1 MKRSLLLAA
10 LGLAAFGTNAQE
22 QRVPLFEVFTSSTCP
37 PCKPGNEVFKSVV
50 DPKPASEYVA
60 IKFQQNFP
68 GSGDPYATGESVA
81 RRGYY
86 AINSVPRLEI
96 DGGWDGNGNSF
107 TNTLYSNAK
116 AVPATYQLNG
126 VYTVTG
132 QEVKAQVKYKPL
144 EAGTNAVLYVA
155 IMESE
160 TALNVKNNGE
170 VKFYN
175 VFKKF
180 MPSESGTNISSTA
193 VGTTDTKEL
202 TFTFAGSSHFLPPNG
217 SQANWIDHS
226 TQHSVENFNNLK
238 VVAWIQGSDKK
249 VYQAANLVKNGNL
262 GVEQVASKIGD
273 VKVYPNPASNL
284 VKIDFDMVEAD
295 FVSASLV
302 SLTGAVVKSQNVRLD
317 KGQNQIA
324 FNTEDLASGMYNL
337 IIFDSKNNSFAQR
350 VVIGH

>member
-37 PCKPGNEVFKSVV
+37 PCKPGNEVFKGVIDS
-50 DPKPASEYVA
+50 KPANEYVA

-68 GSGDPYATGESVA
+68 VPGDPYASAEAVA

-107 TNTLYSNAK
+107 TNTLYNNAK
-116 AVPATYQLNG
+116 AVPATFQLSGTYSING
-126 VYTVTG
+126 KSVSAT
-132 QEVKAQVKYKPL
+132 VKYKPL
-144 EAGTNAVLYVA
+144 EAGTNTVLYVA
-155 IMESE
+155 IIE
-160 TALNVKNNGE
+160 TETVQNKKNNGE
-170 VKFYN
+170 LKFYN
-175 VFKKF
+175 VMKKF
-180 MPSESGTNISSTA
+180 MPSNSGTNIASTP
-193 VGTTDTKEL
+193 VNTEETKTL
-202 TFTFAGSSHFLPPNG
+202 TFDFKGDFRLPANG
-217 SQANWIDHS
+217 RDTSYINDA
-226 TQHSVENFNNLK
+226 TEHSVENFANLR
-238 VVAWIQGSDKK
+238 VVAWVQGSDKK
-249 VYQAANLVKNGNL
+249 VYQAANLTKAGTSVT
-262 GVEQVASKIGD
+262 QVSNTVGS
-273 VKVYPNPASNL
+273 VVVYPNPASNL
-284 VKIDFDMVEAD
+284 VKVDFDMVEAD